1 MSLRLFT
8 ADRRDTVS
16 RIIAQGGLLASITV
30 ILTSLGN
37 ILSLVEILQYLAL
50 TPLIIAG
57 IMRGTSFS
65 IQVAV
70 ASTLLIGMI
79 WGFFP
84 GSLFFFISTVPL
96 GVLLGYLFTRTR
108 EMKNIIIVTVI
119 VLSISISLILFLS
132 IRFFTANFTSELLSM
147 AKGFQAFIS
156 GSISYLIEIL
166 RRCGFSDFSGTVKFL
181 TGLSRVT
188 PEQIM
193 RFFVVVTPSL
203 IFLTSLTYS
212 FYIWLF
218 NAFVLN
224 RLRILRK
231 DTSYFVEIF
240 EFFRL
245 PLSVVAVFVV
255 SLAILGFER
264 NIRNDVLFSIGINLF
279 GITSLLFFFTGMFNI
294 RRYIHIRSSRL
305 FNLFIFIFC
314 ISIGLPVTILAGI
327 SVTVSDAMKRKSSGR
342 MHLRKT

>member
-8 ADRRDTVS
+8 IDRRDTVS

-37 ILSLVEILQYLAL
+37 LLSLVEILQYLAL

-65 IQVAV
+65 MQVAV
-70 ASTLLIGMI
+70 ASTLLVGMI

-96 GVLLGYLFTRTR
+96 GVLLGYLFPRTR
-108 EMKNIIIVTVI
+108 EMKNIIVVTVI
-119 VLSISISLILFLS
+119 VLSISISLILYIS
-132 IRFFTANFTSELLSM
+132 IRFFTVDFHRELLSM

-166 RRCGFSDFSGTVKFL
+166 QRCGFSDLSGTITFIRR
-181 TGLSRVT
+181 LSSVT

-193 RFFVVVTPSL
+193 RFFTVVTPSL

-212 FYIWLF
+212 FYIWIF

-224 RLRILRK
+224 RLRILRT
-231 DTSYFVEIF
+231 DTGYFVEIL

-245 PLSVVAVFVV
+245 PLSVVALFIV
-255 SLAILGFER
+255 SLAMLGIER
-264 NIRNDVLFSIGINLF
+264 YIRNDVLFSIGINLF

-294 RRYIHIRSSRL
+294 RRHIHIRQNRL
-305 FNLFIFIFC
+305 INLLIFLC
-314 ISIGLPVTILAGI
+314 CVSLCLPVTILAGI
-327 SVTVSDAMKRKSSGR
+327 SATMSDALKRR
-342 MHLRKT
+342 HPAT

>member
-8 ADRRDTVS
+8 ADRRDTIS

-65 IQVAV
+65 IQVAA
-70 ASTLLIGMI
+70 ASTLLVGMI

-119 VLSISISLILFLS
+119 VLSISISLILYIS
-132 IRFFTANFTSELLSM
+132 IRFFTVDFHRELLSM

-166 RRCGFSDFSGTVKFL
+166 QRCGFSDFSGTVKFL

-193 RFFVVVTPSL
+193 RFFIAVTPSI

-245 PLSVVAVFVV
+245 PLSVVAVFIV
-255 SLAILGFER
+255 SLAMLGIER
-264 NIRNDVLFSIGINLF
+264 YMKNDVLFSIGINLC

-305 FNLFIFIFC
+305 INLFIFLFC
-314 ISIGLPVTILAGI
+314 ISIGLPLTILAGI
-327 SVTVSDAMKRKSSGR
+327 IVTVSDAMKRKSSDR
-342 MHLRKT
+342 LHPRKT